1 MAMGV
6 RVSTK
11 DKILELL
18 KKETNLT
25 VSELSKFLGIT
36 EMAVRKHLTVLERDS
51 LLTITEVRQP
61 MGRPLQVYSLSS
73 QADGK
78 FPNSYETLT
87 LEFLQDLEDLHGEE
101 LIHLLLEKRS
111 ERQKNNYLPQ
121 MNDKN
126 FAEKVQQLKE
136 IQVKKGYMAELNKID
151 DNTYEL
157 IEYNCPIFTV
167 AKQYK
172 KACNCETNMFKNV
185 LGTEDVKRVTCK
197 TDDEDHCRFLI
208 RAQ

>member
-1 MAMGV
+1 MGV

-25 VSELSKFLGIT
+25 VNELSKFLGIT

-73 QADGK
+73 QADEK

-87 LEFLQDLEDLHGEE
+87 IEFLQDLEALHGEE

-121 MNDKN
+121 MHDKN

-172 KACNCETNMFKNV
+172 KACTCETNMFKNV

-208 RAQ
+208 TAQ

>member
-1 MAMGV
+1 MGI

-25 VSELSKFLGIT
+25 VSELSKCLGIT

-61 MGRPLQVYSLSS
+61 MGRPLQVFSLSS
-73 QADGK
+73 QADEL
-78 FPNSYETLT
+78 FPNSYETLAI
-87 LEFLQDLEDLHGEE
+87 EFLQDLKDVHGEE
-101 LIHLLLEKRS
+101 IIDTLLEKRS

-121 MNDKN
+121 MQNKN
-126 FAEKVQQLKE
+126 FGEKVHQLKE
-136 IQVKKGYMAELNKID
+136 IQLKKGYMAELNKLND
-151 DNTYEL
+151 DTYEL

-172 KACNCETNMFKNV
+172 KACTCETNMFKNV
-185 LGTEDVKRVTCK
+185 LGTQHVKRVTCK

-208 RAQ
+208 KAQ

>member
-1 MAMGV
+1 VGI

-25 VSELSKFLGIT
+25 VSELSKCLGIT

-61 MGRPLQVYSLSS
+61 MGRPLQVFSLSS
-73 QADGK
+73 QADEL
-78 FPNSYETLT
+78 FPNSYETLAI
-87 LEFLQDLEDLHGEE
+87 EFLQDLQELHGEE
-101 LIHLLLEKRS
+101 IIDTLLEKRS

-121 MNDKN
+121 MQNKN
-126 FAEKVQQLKE
+126 FGEKVHKLKE
-136 IQVKKGYMAELNKID
+136 IQLKKGYMAELNKLND
-151 DNTYEL
+151 DTYEL

-172 KACNCETNMFKNV
+172 MACTCETNMFKNV
-185 LGTEDVKRVTCK
+185 LGTQHVKRVTCK

-208 RAQ
+208 KAQ

>member
-1 MAMGV
+1 VGI

-25 VSELSKFLGIT
+25 VSELSKCLGIT

-61 MGRPLQVYSLSS
+61 MGRPLQVFSLSS
-73 QADGK
+73 QADEL
-78 FPNSYETLT
+78 FPNSYETLAI
-87 LEFLQDLEDLHGEE
+87 EFLQDLKDLHGEE
-101 LIHLLLEKRS
+101 IIDTLLEKRS

-121 MNDKN
+121 MQNKN
-126 FAEKVQQLKE
+126 FGEKVHQLKE
-136 IQVKKGYMAELNKID
+136 IQLKKGYMAELNKLND
-151 DNTYEL
+151 DTYEL

-172 KACNCETNMFKNV
+172 KACTCETNMFKNV
-185 LGTEDVKRVTCK
+185 LGTQHVKRVTCK

-208 RAQ
+208 KAQ